1 MRRVTLEEV
10 LMEKLE
16 EKNTNRGLEI
26 LSWAYNQSLEGIPKV
41 SKPIHE
47 LADDYLHRYKNRDLA
62 IKKLIRS
69 QLQKNTI
76 NGFLSGVGGAFTLP
90 VTVAAISTN
99 ITSVI
104 YVQMRMIA
112 AIAYI
117 RGYDLKND
125 EVQTFA
131 YACIAGKGISDVL
144 KDAGI
149 TTALKTGKNV
159 VNKKISGEVL
169 KKINQKIGFRFI
181 TKNGEKGVINLM
193 KLVPAFG
200 GIVGGGFDYTSTKII
215 ASRAEKLFGDSG
227 IINVN
232 ALD

>member
-1 MRRVTLEEV
+1 MTTLEE
-10 LMEKLE
+10 EN
-16 EKNTNRGLEI
+16 KNKGLDI
-26 LSWAYNQSLEGIPKV
+26 LNWAYNQSLGGIPKV
-41 SKPIHE
+41 SKPIHA
-47 LADDYLHRYKNRDLA
+47 LADDYLYRYKNRDLA
-62 IKKLIRS
+62 IKKLIKN
-69 QLQKNTI
+69 QLQKNSI

-90 VTVAAISTN
+90 VTVAAISSN

-117 RGYDLKND
+117 RGYDLKSD

-131 YACIAGKGISDVL
+131 YACMAGKGISDVL

-200 GIVGGGFDYTSTKII
+200 GVVGGGFDYTSTKII
-215 ASRAEKLFGDSG
+215 AFRAEKLFEDSG

>member
-1 MRRVTLEEV
+1 MLEEV
-10 LMEKLE
+10 LMAKVE
-16 EKNTNRGLEI
+16 EKNTNKGLEI
-26 LSWAYNQSLEGIPKV
+26 LNWAYNQSLEGIPKV

-76 NGFLSGVGGAFTLP
+76 NGFLSGVGGAFALP
-90 VTVAAISTN
+90 ITVAAISTN

-104 YVQMRMIA
+104 YVQMRMVP

-125 EVQTFA
+125 EVQTFT
-131 YACIAGKGISDVL
+131 YACLTGKGISDVL

-181 TKNGEKGVINLM
+181 TKNGVINLM

-215 ASRAEKLFGDSG
+215 VYRAEKLFEDSG

-232 ALD
+232 ILD